1 MDTILG
7 PNLDGPQATAAPGR
21 HAMKIYFCDGCNE
34 SIPLSDIQAGQ
45 VTTVKGKLFC
55 RNCIPPG
62 GAAAAGPAAPVVRR
76 GAGPI
81 TVTLLLGLL
90 AYTVWRDLPARL
102 GAPGDDEARGELAE
116 GSARDAA
123 RLVAA
128 DLAALRR
135 AGDELDRKLTFQR
148 GDVDGLR
155 ATAADLQRGLDTLR
169 ESIDGLQRGQAE
181 TGQLIEQ
188 LNLQANRMH
197 ALEARIDTLA
207 DMLASQQQLLALRAS
222 QPEPA
227 AAAAEAAAPAIDPTL
242 QAELDSIR
250 RQLLDPDAGQ
260 RFGAVDRI
268 AKGRY
273 KQLAGELIP
282 MLADEDPFV
291 RSLSMQVLGDFGSV
305 EAVPELL
312 DVLEDPNPIIR
323 KAAAETLVRLTG
335 YDPGY
340 DPRGS
345 EAERR
350 KAVKKWRDW
359 VGGTR

>member
-1 MDTILG
+1 
-7 PNLDGPQATAAPGR
+7 
-21 HAMKIYFCDGCNE
+21 MKIYFCDGCNE
-34 SIPLSDIQAGQ
+34 SIPLTDIQAGQ

-62 GAAAAGPAAPVVRR
+62 GPAAAGPVTPATRR

-81 TVTLLLGLL
+81 TVTLLLALL

-102 GAPGDDEARGELAE
+102 GGPGDREASEELSA
-116 GSARDAA
+116 GSERDAA
-123 RLVAA
+123 GQLSA
-128 DLAALRR
+128 DLAALRQ

-148 GDVDGLR
+148 GDVDSLR
-155 ATAADLQRGLDTLR
+155 AMAADLQRGLDSLR
-169 ESIDGLQRGQAE
+169 ESLDGLQRGQAE

-188 LNLQANRMH
+188 LNLQENRTH

-207 DMLASQQQLLALRAS
+207 DMLASQQQLLAVRAS
-222 QPEPA
+222 QAEAPGPEA
-227 AAAAEAAAPAIDPTL
+227 RAAAPAVDPTL

-273 KQLAGELIP
+273 KQLVGALLP
-282 MLADEDPFV
+282 VLSDEDPFV
-291 RSLSMQVLGDFGSV
+291 RSLAMQVLGDFGAV
-305 EAVPELL
+305 EAVPPLL
-312 DVLEDPNPIIR
+312 DVLEDPSPIIR

-335 YDPGY
+335 YDAGF

-345 EAERR
+345 EGERK

-359 VGGTR
+359 VGGAR